1 MKNLSKALALL
12 VVMAIM
18 ISSVAMA
25 AVFPDVAD
33 DGSALANAINV
44 DAALGLIE
52 GYEDGTF
59 QPEGSITRAEFA
71 AIVVRMRNQEAQAQG
86 AATTT
91 DFADVPA
98 DHWAAGYINI
108 ASRLGIINGYGD
120 GNFGPEDPVLYEQAI
135 KMVVVALGYDKAVG
149 EAGYPVGYLTQAGS
163 MGLTSGLNG
172 VNGAEANRGL
182 VAQIVFNA
190 LDIPLM
196 IQDGYGIYAQY
207 VIADG
212 YNTSYKQTVLSEYLG
227 VVKVQ
232 GIVDSSSVLSSSSSK
247 GETVNVKITNN
258 YKTKHDDVFA
268 ISGNSRTTRFAVGA
282 TDASSFVGSK
292 VMIYAAYDEN
302 SSDDPEIV
310 YIAKE
315 TRGTYEETLTSTQ
328 VEDVT
333 DEGDYILVKYR
344 ETPTSKTQQS
354 YRIDKGSNLYIN
366 GVATLSASV
375 TAIKDALLNNF
386 YGYVTFSNLDAT
398 NDYDTLE
405 VTTYKNLVVET
416 NSTVAGRVTA
426 KNTSASI
433 TYASND
439 NTVKATLYGTDG
451 KEMKWEDL
459 KEWDVLTYTE
469 AEGSGSIVVYTAW
482 LVENSVTGTVDGV
495 QYEGTEDVIYEI
507 NGEDYELD
515 NILSYDEISL
525 GDEGTFYLDKL
536 GNIAWYDAS
545 AVSDNFAYVSGAMYW
560 KDFNPTI
567 QVQLFN
573 KEGKIETYL
582 MNTSVKINGNTTK
595 LNNMSE
601 DELDDLAATFEGKL
615 VVYKTNSN
623 NEISAID
630 TAKSSG
636 KKNEFVQYGG
646 TEFAT
651 ATYNEATNGFKPAGR
666 STVFATDK
674 TSIFY
679 VNGNDKDDY
688 EILSLASLSDDD
700 EFSQISFY
708 NVDDNNEVGAILVK
722 GEYDAQVITG
732 TVAVVQSTSSTTDT
746 YGQDVFKINAFRDS
760 TDVSYV
766 TNTKLGSAD
775 IPTIGSA
782 FIPVVTSNSVSKI
795 RELTVVDTSND
806 TVKLGDYA
814 KSNTNDDVVFYMGNI
829 KQVKGQTVILDND
842 ETLAIRSTANIYLF
856 DNRLQT
862 KYALSKNEDLSAVL
876 VTYDSKTGETTYE
889 DRGEDITDYVI
900 FAREYQGRIVD
911 VVLYINLEYVDG
923 KPAPAPT
930 EAPSA
935 EPTATPEPSVEPTAT
950 PEA

>member
-25 AVFPDVAD
+25 AVFPDVPE

-44 DAALGLIE
+44 DAALGLIK

-163 MGLTSGLNG
+163 MGLTSNLNG

-232 GIVDSSSVLSSSSSK
+232 GIVDSSSVLTSSSSK

-258 YKTKHDDVFA
+258 YKTKHGDVFV
-268 ISGNSRTTRFAVGA
+268 ISNSTPAKTVRFAVGA

-315 TRGTYEETLTSTQ
+315 TKGTYAVTLTSTQ
-328 VEDVT
+328 IEDVT
-333 DEGDYILVKYR
+333 DEGDYILVEFR
-344 ETPTSKTQQS
+344 ETPKSKTTQS

-366 GVATLSASV
+366 GVATLGASV
-375 TAIKDALLNNF
+375 SAIRDALTNKF
-386 YGYVTFSNLDAT
+386 YGDVTFSNLAAT
-398 NDYDTLE
+398 NEYDTLE
-405 VTTYKNLVVET
+405 VTNYKNLVVEQNYT
-416 NSTVAGRVTA
+416 GVGRVTA

-451 KEMKWEDL
+451 KEMDWEDL

-482 LVENSVTGTVDGV
+482 LVENSVTGSVDGV
-495 QYEGTEDVIYEI
+495 QYEGTDDVVYEI
-507 NGEDYELD
+507 NGEYYELD
-515 NILSYDEISL
+515 NILSNDEILL
-525 GDEGTFYLDKL
+525 GDEGIFYLDKL
-536 GNIAWYDAS
+536 GNIAYYDTSGSVNGNYA
-545 AVSDNFAYVSGAMYW
+545 FVSGAMYW

-582 MNTSVKINGNTTK
+582 MNTSVKINGETRK
-595 LNNMSE
+595 LNNMKQDE
-601 DELDDLAATFEGKL
+601 IDELADTFEGKL
-615 VVYKTNSN
+615 VVYKTNSSG
-623 NEISAID
+623 EISAID
-630 TAKSSG
+630 TAKVSD
-636 KKNEFVQYGG
+636 KKNDFRWYGG
-646 TEFAT
+646 KEFAE
-651 ATYNEATNGFKPAGR
+651 ADYNAATNGFKPVGK

-674 TSIFY
+674 TVIFY
-679 VNGNDKDDY
+679 APQDSGYDKDDY
-688 EILSLASLSDDD
+688 EILSLASIEDDSVL
-700 EFSQISFY
+700 ENISFY
-708 NVDDNNEVGAILVK
+708 NVDDNNEVGAILIK
-722 GEYDAQVITG
+722 GVYDAVPTSSTI
-732 TVAVVQSTSSTTDT
+732 AVVQSKSSTTDT
-746 YGQDVFKINAFRDS
+746 YGQDVFKINAFKDS
-760 TDVSYV
+760 TDISYV
-766 TNTKLGSAD
+766 TNTKLGEKD
-775 IPTIGSA
+775 IPTIGSV
-782 FIPVVTSNSVSKI
+782 FIPVVGNNTINKI
-795 RELTVVDTSND
+795 KHLTKVDGD
-806 TVKLGDYA
+806 TVELGKDA
-814 KSNTNDDVVFYMGNI
+814 IDNDDVTYYMGNI
-829 KQVKGQTVILDND
+829 KQIKGSTVILDD
-842 ETLAIRSTANIYLF
+842 DTTIAVKSTANIYLY
-856 DNRLQT
+856 DTRVSER
-862 KYALSKNEDLSAVL
+862 YALSKNEDLSAVL
-876 VTYDSKTGETTYE
+876 VTYDSKTGKTTYE
-889 DRGEDITDYVI
+889 DRGKEITDYVI

-911 VVLYINLEYVDG
+911 VVLYINLEYGDNE
-923 KPAPAPT
+923 PAPT
-930 EAPSA
+930 EV
-935 EPTATPEPSVEPTAT
+935 PTTTPETTPVPEVE
-950 PEA
+950 